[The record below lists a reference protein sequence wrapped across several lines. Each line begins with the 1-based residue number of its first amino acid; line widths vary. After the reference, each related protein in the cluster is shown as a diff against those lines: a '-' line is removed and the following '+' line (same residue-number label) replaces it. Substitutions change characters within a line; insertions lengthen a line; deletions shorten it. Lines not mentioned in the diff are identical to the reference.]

1 MLLLNAPS
9 PHKEP
14 PLKIPNRHTPS
25 RTLTCNFGCG
35 CMGIHVRVCL
45 CVRQCSGGIGL
56 IAHSLCVAA
65 ISVMLLKQCR
75 PKCVIPISPSFSH
88 SLFSVCAHPRI
99 NRRGNRPEEE
109 SKQNERDIYHLFSR
123 RSPRD
128 RAVTLFSLFSSIGA
142 RS

>member
-1 MLLLNAPS
+1 MCVFVCETVLGGYWIN
-9 PHKEP
+9 
-14 PLKIPNRHTPS
+14 
-25 RTLTCNFGCG
+25 
-35 CMGIHVRVCL
+35 RVC
-45 CVRQCSGGIGL
+45 V
-56 IAHSLCVAA
+56 CVAV

-128 RAVTLFSLFSSIGA
+128 RAVTLFSLFSSFGA